1 MTSLVHFKK
10 LVVQRAVI
18 LTDTSCALRGSKKLV
33 FLIKNTKIKVKGS
46 DQYIRYTVKQIEMSN
61 IPTLNDGQPFI
72 SALKSKL
79 TGTQPYLVQGLKN
92 TPTAS
97 IFD

>member
-18 LTDTSCALRGSKKLV
+18 LTDTSCALRGSKKL
-33 FLIKNTKIKVKGS
+33 FNQKHKDVKGS